1 MSAVEIKA
9 HRKRIDEAQA
19 ELEELE
25 ELIAKKEKLK
35 RVLPAL
41 ERELEEMLEN
51 ADEEEEQGE
60 EEPEQEVEQKVV
72 EEVPQVAAPPPVEE
86 PKVELT
92 PEQQIQKKIKA
103 LNKKLQQI
111 EALKAKGG
119 DLDADAKAKLGKEKL
134 IRKQIEALKKGEDP
148 PADESELPPKP
159 AAHEMTE
166 SEKMVLPGD
175 ATEREK
181 RLKALRK
188 KMTQIV
194 ALKEQGGTRD
204 KDAQDKINGERL
216 VAREIEALESGAT
229 HFEIGPPTQ
238 HEKHEAY
245 LEQKHDLERKIK
257 AITKKLSSINDHKGK
272 AELSGHEQS
281 KVENEASLK
290 KEKHELERKL
300 GDLNRQDQ
308 LRMSDRLGDE
318 SLKAHVEEKSQRASG
333 KKGR

>member
-1 MSAVEIKA
+1 MG
-9 HRKRIDEAQA
+9 
-19 ELEELE
+19 
-25 ELIAKKEKLK
+25 IARKEKLK

-41 ERELEEMLEN
+41 ERELEEMIEN
-51 ADEEEEQGE
+51 VEDEQDL
-60 EEPEQEVEQKVV
+60 V
-72 EEVPQVAAPPPVEE
+72 EEVEEVAAPPPVHE
-86 PKVELT
+86 PKEELT

-119 DLDADAKAKLGKEKL
+119 DDLDADAKAKLGKEKL
-134 IRKQIEALKKGEDP
+134 FRKQIEALKKGEDP

-159 AAHEMTE
+159 AVHEMTE
-166 SEKMVLPGD
+166 SEKMVLPKD

-194 ALKEQGGTRD
+194 ALKEKGGPHD
-204 KDAQDKINGERL
+204 KDAQDKINGQRL

-245 LEQKHDLERKIK
+245 LEQKHDLERKVK

-272 AELSGHEQS
+272 AELNAHEQS
-281 KVENEASLK
+281 KLENEASLK

-308 LRMSDRLGDE
+308 LRMSDRLGDD
-318 SLKAHVEEKSQRASG
+318 SLKAHVQEKVQRASG